1 MKATIFSNDM
11 NMKQIIAFLMLLCTT
26 CVSAQG
32 IQTTFT
38 RQINIKRDYNSP
50 ISFNFGDSVTVY
62 GYKKKSGVYYYNIET
77 KYYADLIR
85 SNDIPFAATE
95 KELKKLPNALDDEQK
110 DFMRL
115 RKQLAAQRLLTLKKE
130 KALRGDF
137 MNIVSAHYALSSD
150 DATGGKL
157 TKGDTVYIVGYKGG
171 AYSDYQYALYNDK
184 VAGVYKTSSDYSLFY
199 KKFDKND
206 LPSVDDPDVIK
217 FLEGKRQEILQRK
230 AEEKMKYRKLA
241 LSGKIQGF
249 GSFASF
255 LKRVEDESTPFE
267 DKDTITIVGYSDYGG
282 SQYYALYSYSSGV
295 VGNFKST
302 SRVGTIFRNSS
313 EIDFSKMPAY
323 DDPEVKL
330 VIEQQ
335 KPIID
340 SLMQIRLAESRKR
353 LAEAA
358 TNLINIY
365 KENQPF
371 IIKDISWSSNSV
383 GGIEVSLS
391 ITNCT
396 QQTIKYVTFQG
407 FFKNAVGD
415 KCRNEIGGGSAWKAR
430 GIGPIGPCP
439 STVDNCSERLYD
451 CKGSYTFDNLTFYS
465 RVADTFKLS
474 SVTVQYTNGKTI
486 TLSGANLDKHVRY

>member
-1 MKATIFSNDM
+1 MKL
-11 NMKQIIAFLMLLCTT
+11 IIAILMLMCALN
-26 CVSAQG
+26 VSAQG
-32 IQTTFT
+32 IKTTFT
-38 RQINIKRDYNSP
+38 RKIDIKRDYNQVQT
-50 ISFNFGDSVTVY
+50 FGFGDSVTVY

-77 KYYADLIR
+77 EYYADLIR

-115 RKQLAAQRLLTLKKE
+115 RKQMVAQRVLSHKKQR
-130 KALRGDF
+130 ALRGDY
-137 MNIVSAHYALSSD
+137 MNIVNTYYSLSSD
-150 DATGGKL
+150 DITGGKL

-184 VAGVYKTSSDYSLFY
+184 VAGVYKSSLDYSLFT

-206 LPSVDDPDVIK
+206 LPSIDDPDVKK
-217 FLEGKRQEILQRK
+217 FLEEKKQEILHRK
-230 AEEKMKYRKLA
+230 AEEKLKYRKHALA
-241 LSGKIQGF
+241 GNVQGIVSY
-249 GSFASF
+249 GSY
-255 LKRVEDESTPFE
+255 LKSVEDETTPFE
-267 DKDTITIVGYSDYGG
+267 DKDTVTIVGYSDYSG
-282 SQYYALYSYSSGV
+282 SKYYALYSYSSGV
-295 VGNFKST
+295 VGDFRSSSSNSLIFK
-302 SRVGTIFRNSS
+302 NSS
-313 EIDFSKMPAY
+313 EIEFDKLPAHN
-323 DDPEVKL
+323 DPEVKL

-335 KPIID
+335 KPIVD
-340 SLMQIRLAESRKR
+340 SIMQIRVAESQKRLAES
-353 LAEAA
+353 AN
-358 TNLINIY
+358 NLIQLY

-371 IIKDISWSSNSV
+371 IITGISWDSNSA

-407 FFKNAVGD
+407 YFKNAVGD
-415 KCRNEIGGGSAWKAR
+415 KCRNEIGGGTVWKAK

-439 STVDNCSERLYD
+439 STVENCQERMYD
-451 CKGSYTFDNLTFYS
+451 CKGSYDFDNLSFYS
-465 RVADTFKLS
+465 HVADTFELS